1 MEIRRLNA
9 VTPGQRHQVVFSNY
23 ILGKNSL
30 IVKNLVKDFRRK
42 KGRCLVSGLIT
53 IRHRGGGCK
62 NLYRMINF
70 GNFWGKFIVVSNF
83 YDPFRTS
90 FVSLIFDLVN
100 KKFDFILMAEFLY
113 TGAFILHSFEKS
125 VADLKLGYRTWL
137 RNIPVGSF
145 VNNLSIKPAARAKY
159 VRSAGSRGQIIQK
172 SFSGLKVRFSSG
184 VVMTLSNSA
193 IGTIGNNS
201 NIQNKHT
208 SLGKAGRLRLMGK
221 RPSVRGIAMN
231 PVDHPHG
238 GKGNGGRALTP
249 WAKNTKGGSTSR
261 KV

>member
-9 VTPGQRHQVVFSNY
+9 ITPGQRHQVVFPKYVLS
-23 ILGKNSL
+23 KNGL
-30 IVKNLVKDFRRK
+30 IVKNLVKDFRRR

-53 IRHRGGGCK
+53 MRHRGGGCK

-172 SFSGLKVRFSSG
+172 SFLV
-184 VVMTLSNSA
+184 
-193 IGTIGNNS
+193 
-201 NIQNKHT
+201 
-208 SLGKAGRLRLMGK
+208 
-221 RPSVRGIAMN
+221 
-231 PVDHPHG
+231 
-238 GKGNGGRALTP
+238 
-249 WAKNTKGGSTSR
+249 
-261 KV
+261 